1 MTHATMQA
9 VVERFA
15 RSASPDRFI
24 GKSVAGIAARLA
36 KASALIGAFA
46 AWPLFVA
53 AAEGAAP
60 AQVVVLKAAHLFDA
74 TGTTLKDGASIVV
87 RGDHIVSVGTGDV
100 PAGARVI
107 DLGDATLMPGF
118 IDAHTHLTMQL
129 EKNYY
134 LGRYHEIMRFPAE
147 QALYA
152 ALYAKRTLEAGFT
165 TVRNVGAQDFVD
177 ISLRNAINAG
187 VTAGPR
193 MLTAGH
199 GIGSPGG
206 HFDMLS
212 YPPDRVHPEG
222 PIEGICSGPESCR
235 EAVRYQ
241 MKWGADVIK
250 IAASG
255 GVLSESDPVDV
266 PQLTLDEMRAIV
278 SEAHAW
284 KRKVATHCH
293 GDAAAR
299 LAIEAGVD
307 SIEHGS
313 FLTEDTLKLM
323 RAKGVY
329 LVPTRMTVLWVL
341 KEADNYPPKIAA
353 KARAAAAA
361 HGTMMKAALRI
372 GVPIA
377 FGTDAGVYPHGLN
390 AEEFGDMTD
399 LGMPPAAAALAGTR
413 EAARLLG
420 VESDVGTLEAGKVAD
435 IVAVSGNV
443 ISNIRS
449 TEHPLL
455 VMHLG
460 KIVVHKGANGEDI
473 PEPQDQA
480 AAAAVGENVAADRPA
495 ALFGEFF

>member
-1 MTHATMQA
+1 MRATNTGRA
-9 VVERFA
+9 LRFLA
-15 RSASPDRFI
+15 AAMALAA
-24 GKSVAGIAARLA
+24 AGLAIAAE
-36 KASALIGAFA
+36 
-46 AWPLFVA
+46 P
-53 AAEGAAP
+53 AAP
-60 AQVVVLKAAHLFDA
+60 ETVVLKAAHIFDA
-74 TGTTLKDGASIVV
+74 TGTTLRDGGLVVV
-87 RGDHIVSVGTGDV
+87 RGDRIVSVGGTA

-107 DLGDATLMPGF
+107 DLGDATLLPGF
-118 IDAHTHLTMQL
+118 IDAHTHVTMQL

-134 LGRYHEIMRFPAE
+134 LGRYHDIMRFPAE
-147 QALYA
+147 EALYGALYA
-152 ALYAKRTLEAGFT
+152 RRTLEAGFT
-165 TVRNVGAQDFVD
+165 TVRNVGADDFVD

-187 VTAGPR
+187 VTEGPR
-193 MLTAGH
+193 MITAGH

-206 HFDMLS
+206 HFDGMA
-212 YPPDRVHPEG
+212 YPPDRVHVKG

-241 MKWGADVIK
+241 LKWGADVIK

-323 RAKGVY
+323 KAKGVY
-329 LVPTRMTVLWVL
+329 LVPTRITVEWVL
-341 KEADNYPPKIAA
+341 KEVETYPPNIAA

-361 HGTMMKAALRI
+361 HTGMMKNALRI

-377 FGTDAGVYPHGLN
+377 LGTDSGVYPHGMN
-390 AEEFGDMTD
+390 GQEFGLYVN
-399 LGMPPAAAALAGTR
+399 LGMSPAQALLSGTR
-413 EAARLLG
+413 DDAKLLG
-420 VESDVGTLEAGKVAD
+420 IEADVGTLEAGKVAD
-435 IVAVSGNV
+435 IVAVPGNV
-443 ISNIRS
+443 LANIRA
-449 TEHPLL
+449 TEHPVF

-460 KIVVHKGANGEDI
+460 KVVPLPAPASPGAISVAGPVGGTEA
-473 PEPQDQA
+473 PA
-480 AAAAVGENVAADRPA
+480 AA
-495 ALFGEFF
+495 FGEFF

>member
-1 MTHATMQA
+1 MSLS
-9 VVERFA
+9 RIA
-15 RSASPDRFI
+15 R
-24 GKSVAGIAARLA
+24 VL
-36 KASALIGAFA
+36 L
-46 AWPLFVA
+46 A
-53 AAEGAAP
+53 AAAACVTTALPLPPALAQVPAAP
-60 AQVVVLKAAHLFDA
+60 ETIVLKAAHLFDS
-74 TGTTLKDGASIVV
+74 TGTALREGGMIVV
-87 RGDHIVSVGTGDV
+87 RGDRIVSVGAADV
-100 PAGARVI
+100 PADARVI
-107 DLGDATLMPGF
+107 DLGDATLLPGF

-134 LGRYHEIMRFPAE
+134 LGRYHEIMRFPSE

-165 TVRNVGAQDFVD
+165 TVRNVGAADFVD

-187 VTAGPR
+187 VTEGPR
-193 MLTAGH
+193 MLTVGH

-206 HFDMLS
+206 HFDLLS
-212 YPPDRVHPEG
+212 YPPDRVHVEG
-222 PIEGICSGPESCR
+222 PIEGICSGPEACR

-241 MKWGADVIK
+241 MKWGADAIK

-284 KRKVATHCH
+284 RRKVAAHCH

-313 FLTEDTLKLM
+313 FLTEDTLRLM
-323 RAKGVY
+323 KAKGVY
-329 LVPTRMTVLWVL
+329 LVPTRITVEWVQ
-341 KEADNYPPKIAA
+341 KEAESYPPNIAA

-361 HGTMMKAALRI
+361 HTSMFRNAVRI

-377 FGTDAGVYPHGLN
+377 LGTDAGVYPHGMN
-390 AEEFGDMTD
+390 AGEFGLYVN
-399 LGMPPAAAALAGTR
+399 LGMTPAQALLAGTR
-413 EAARLLG
+413 DAAKLLG
-420 VESDVGTLEAGKVAD
+420 VEADVGTLEAGKVAD
-435 IVAVSGNV
+435 IVAVPGNA
-443 ISNIRS
+443 ISNIRA

-460 KIVVHKGANGEDI
+460 RIVVHRTAGGDDI
-473 PEPQDQA
+473 PEPRHAVPLTAGESRADAPA
-480 AAAAVGENVAADRPA
+480 AA
-495 ALFGEFF
+495 FGEFF

>member
-1 MTHATMQA
+1 MKVLRIPGALAA
-9 VVERFA
+9 VT
-15 RSASPDRFI
+15 
-24 GKSVAGIAARLA
+24 
-36 KASALIGAFA
+36 
-46 AWPLFVA
+46 A
-53 AAEGAAP
+53 AATLGLASLARAQAP
-60 AQVVVLKAAHLFDA
+60 PEVIVLKAAHIFDA
-74 TGTTLKDGASIVV
+74 TGTALKDGGVV
-87 RGDHIVSVGTGDV
+87 VVQGERIVSVGAAGI

-107 DLGDATLMPGF
+107 DLGDATLLPGF
-118 IDAHTHLTMQL
+118 IDAHTHITMQL

-134 LGRYHEIMRFPAE
+134 LGKYHDIMRFPAE
-147 QALYA
+147 QGLYG

-165 TVRNVGAQDFVD
+165 TIRNVGAQDFVD

-187 VTAGPR
+187 VTEGPR
-193 MLTAGH
+193 MLVSAH

-206 HFDMLS
+206 HFDQLS
-212 YPPDRVHPEG
+212 YPPDRVKPEG
-222 PIEGICSGPESCR
+222 PIQGICSGPEDCR

-266 PQLTLDEMRAIV
+266 PQLTLEEMRAIV

-284 KRKVATHCH
+284 RRKVAAHCH

-323 RAKGVY
+323 KAKGVV
-329 LVPTRMTVLWVL
+329 LVPTRITVEWVT
-341 KEADNYPPKIAA
+341 KEAETYPPNIAA

-361 HGTMMKAALRI
+361 HTGMFKNALRI

-377 FGTDAGVYPHGLN
+377 LGTDAGVYPHGLN
-390 AEEFGDMTD
+390 GGEFGLYVN
-399 LGMPPAAAALAGTR
+399 LGMSPAQALLSGTR
-413 EAARLLG
+413 DDARLLG
-420 VESDVGTLEAGKVAD
+420 IDGDVGTLEAGKVAD
-435 IVAVSGNV
+435 VVAVPGNA
-443 ISNIRS
+443 ISNIRA
-449 TEHPLL
+449 TERPVL

-460 KIVVHKGANGEDI
+460 KVVLHRGAAGEDI
-473 PEPQDQA
+473 PEPRARA
-480 AAAAVGENVAADRPA
+480 AATAELPVSAPA
-495 ALFGEFF
+495 GAFGEFY